1 MNDETVAMGVMGYV
15 LSLSLIGHLRG
26 SDKISQQ
33 ELRDILEQA
42 LLNLE
47 HQQAIAG
54 VNSRAV
60 ALARQLFER
69 ELRDL

>member
-1 MNDETVAMGVMGYV
+1 MSDEAATAGVAALAVSMSI
-15 LSLSLIGHLRG
+15 LGHLRG
-26 SDKISQQ
+26 AGKITQQ
-33 ELRDILEQA
+33 EMRDILDQA

-47 HQQAIAG
+47 HQQEIAG
-54 VNSRAV
+54 GASRAV